1 MASRTSPLDNSA
13 IMDFY
18 DFFFFPISTPWSIG
32 LWVAVSLVLWL
43 RNMTVYRSPY
53 KVGLIYAG
61 TKFCTKLTH
70 LVWNSVI
77 SPLNFLGDVVFD
89 IKAKVRSLCKH
100 CTASIS
106 PSNNP
111 KWHEVCGIFFFL
123 KQFNFR
129 FGPFGFFRF
138 SIRLSIWL
146 RIRFKKMW
154 RLSIDNFSIA
164 SHQMSLRAEPSG
176 GTLVC
181 FIRCVKGLMDT
192 CHTPR
197 SCLDVKFLGAHPIC
211 VEYLISVNYELNII
225 KTLELMCRL
234 CDFFF

>member
-1 MASRTSPLDNSA
+1 MLVQSLHKADSLGLEQRNQH
-13 IMDFY
+13 IK
-18 DFFFFPISTPWSIG
+18 FP
-32 LWVAVSLVLWL
+32 
-43 RNMTVYRSPY
+43 RRCCVY
-53 KVGLIYAG
+53 
-61 TKFCTKLTH
+61 
-70 LVWNSVI
+70 
-77 SPLNFLGDVVFD
+77 

-111 KWHEVCGIFFFL
+111 KWHEVCGIFFFF

-138 SIRLSIWL
+138 SIGLSIWL
-146 RIRFKKMW
+146 RIRFKKKCEGLVSTMF
-154 RLSIDNFSIA
+154 RQQA
-164 SHQMSLRAEPSG
+164 AKYPCEPSG

-181 FIRCVKGLMDT
+181 FIRGVKGLMDT

-234 CDFFF
+234 CDFFFQFKAKSIIKQLIILVLMTI